1 MNLMFYCK
9 IQLTINVQKNTLTP
23 WIVLVFQFIVSSL
36 EYILYVLM
44 KYLCLMLQPTANL
57 GIQDAEEGILVD
69 KGLILTYLDLDYSL
83 SLLEW

>member
-1 MNLMFYCK
+1 M
-9 IQLTINVQKNTLTP
+9 
-23 WIVLVFQFIVSSL
+23 SSL

-69 KGLILTYLDLDYSL
+69 KGLILTYLDLDYNL
-83 SLLEW
+83 SLEW